1 MAYYLKGTYLTKK
14 KDKLHIYVRN
24 NKDSK
29 GRLKSKF
36 YVGRTYIQGKST
48 VKSSGT
54 ANKKEAIKILEKWY
68 DRLQFQKDE
77 GIQIHTKTFSE
88 CLKQFEKSLDGDIS

>member
-1 MAYYLKGTYLTKK
+1 MTYYLKGTYLQKK
-14 KDKLHIYVRN
+14 KGKLHIYVRN

-54 ANKKEAIKILEKWY
+54 ANKKDAVKFLEKTRITDAIVLWA
-68 DRLQFQKDE
+68 RKW
-77 GIQIHTKTFSE
+77 
-88 CLKQFEKSLDGDIS
+88 SLRRAGSGETL

>member
-1 MAYYLKGTYLTKK
+1 MGKIHTI
-14 KDKLHIYVRN
+14 KDGKLHIYVRTD
-24 NKDSK
+24 KYK
-29 GRLKSKF
+29 GKLKSDK

-54 ANKKEAIKILEKWY
+54 ANKKDAVKFLEKWY
-68 DRLQFQKDE
+68 ERLQFQKDE

-88 CLKQFEKSLDGDIS
+88 CLKQFEKSLEKILEQKLST